1 MHLKADRSQL
11 SLTHVISINS

>member
-11 SLTHVISINS
+11 